1 MSERN
6 GDMPIHGSW
15 GNQGNHTSGH
25 IDDQLAA
32 YTGDELSE
40 LERHIVEQH
49 LAICSSCRAALDD
62 TQHIRALLASLAA
75 PSVPSAASAASAPVS
90 LADAVLA
97 ALPDAPP
104 VDPAPPK
111 TARPVLPFVGV
122 SSPVS
127 RREPRSL
134 RGKQPSWGRRWNGA
148 TGRTFTTMRQQAP
161 RQTERRVAQSNTE
174 AHERQRDPRRTSG
187 GRFRSAATLVATVA
201 LIALLVGV
209 FTLMRHPVGKAPTT
223 GSQPSV
229 QFSLPA
235 NSQVSAVSMTASDD
249 GWAVGVVNNQPNGL
263 GGPKN
268 ALLVHFDGRAW
279 TTSPDS
285 ANFPLGQLISVAMIS
300 ANDGWASGSIQTTL
314 DAPLQGLL
322 LHYSGGHWRAVD
334 IASLGFTG
342 GGALTMNR
350 SGEGWLVSTVG
361 AKTDPSRTTL
371 VLRYH
376 DGVWS
381 RFSSLPGL
389 AQVSMLSAT
398 DGWAVDQINHV
409 LLRYQNGAWT
419 HVATIAGLTQVTMVS
434 PSDGW
439 LDVIDSG
446 AHTSFV
452 MRYDGQT
459 WTKIALPDAAYT
471 QIEQIVP
478 VTASDVWV
486 FGTASN
492 STDTIESAIAWH
504 FSAGRWT
511 LVHLNFQAH
520 FLGASMAST
529 ASGWMTGNGGDNSAA
544 LMRYDNGA
552 WTDTY
557 YGK

>member
-40 LERHIVEQH
+40 LERHIVERH
-49 LAICSSCRAALDD
+49 LAVCTSCRAALGD
-62 TQHIRALLASLAA
+62 TQRIRALLASLAA
-75 PSVPSAASAASAPVS
+75 PSVPSAASAASAPIS

-97 ALPDAPP
+97 ALPDAPQA
-104 VDPAPPK
+104 DPPPKK
-111 TARPVLPFVGV
+111 TARPVLPFAGV
-122 SSPVS
+122 SSLVS

-187 GRFRSAATLVATVA
+187 GRFRAAATLVATVA

-209 FTLMRHPVGKAPTT
+209 FTLMRHPVGKVPTT

-235 NSQVSAVSMTASDD
+235 NSQVSAVSMTSPDD

-285 ANFPLGQLISVAMIS
+285 ANFPLGQLISVSMIS
-300 ANDGWASGSIQTTL
+300 ANDGWASGSIQTTA

-398 DGWAVDQINHV
+398 DGWAVDQINHT

-434 PSDGW
+434 PTDGW
-439 LDVIDSG
+439 LAVIDS
-446 AHTSFV
+446 AARTSYV

-520 FLGASMAST
+520 FIGASMAST
-529 ASGWMTGNGGDNSAA
+529 ASGWITGNGGDNSAA